1 MRYVI
6 DIDGTICYPGT
17 GEGRYTD
24 ATPIPERIRMIND
37 LYIEGHEIIYHTAR
51 GMGTFENDRQKAN
64 DMYYKFTADQLVKWG
79 CMFTDLFLGK
89 PAGDFYIDDK
99 GMNLNDFFSK
109 RPY

>member
-1 MRYVI
+1 
-6 DIDGTICYPGT
+6 
-17 GEGRYTD
+17 
-24 ATPIPERIRMIND
+24 
-37 LYIEGHEIIYHTAR
+37 
-51 GMGTFENDRQKAN
+51 
-64 DMYYKFTADQLVKWG
+64 MYYKFTADQLVKWG